1 MNVSDALD
9 SRTSVRAFLEKP
21 VPGDVVKDILLGAS
35 RSPPAAIYSRGMS
48 GR

>member
-1 MNVSDALD
+1 MNVSDALN

-21 VPGDVVKDILLGAS
+21 VPGEVVKDILLGAS
-35 RSPPAAIYSRGMS
+35 HCLPAAIHSRGMS